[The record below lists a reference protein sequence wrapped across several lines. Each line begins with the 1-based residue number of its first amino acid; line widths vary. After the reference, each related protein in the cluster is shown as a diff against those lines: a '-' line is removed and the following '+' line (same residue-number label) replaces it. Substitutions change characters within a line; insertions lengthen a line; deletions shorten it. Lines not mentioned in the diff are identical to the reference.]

1 MGMTLLAT
9 LLLYSSLLFHKAKV
23 VLSQTLN
30 VKLMKTQ
37 LALALTL
44 CLLSMTACD
53 DDIVYPYNGSPQAVP
68 TESKKVSINSFFP
81 QSGKG
86 GSTVGIFGENFGSGN
101 SGNNVTFGGQYA
113 EITQVQPGILVVR
126 VPMNLV
132 EGNYLISI
140 SANGGTA
147 EAGSAF
153 KVTTEN

>member
-1 MGMTLLAT
+1 
-9 LLLYSSLLFHKAKV
+9 
-23 VLSQTLN
+23 
-30 VKLMKTQ
+30 MKTQ
-37 LALALTL
+37 VALALTL
-44 CLLSMTACD
+44 CLLSMTACN
-53 DDIVYPYNGSPQAVP
+53 DDIVYPDYSGPQTDP
-68 TESKKVSINSFFP
+68 TASKKVSINSFFP

-101 SGNNVTFGGQYA
+101 SDNNVTFGGQYA